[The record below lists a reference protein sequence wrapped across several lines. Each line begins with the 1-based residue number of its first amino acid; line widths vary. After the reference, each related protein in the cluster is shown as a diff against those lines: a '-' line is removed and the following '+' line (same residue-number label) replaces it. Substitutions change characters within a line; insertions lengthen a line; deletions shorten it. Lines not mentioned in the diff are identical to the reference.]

1 MNAAAGAHG
10 PAGVAEASGTT
21 GASGVSGVSEASE
34 ASEASR
40 KANDESDIP
49 TAVLHAVGLSSAG
62 APLLAWDD
70 GLLLGLPQMDAEHRE
85 FVERVHALQTAEPHA
100 VQQRL
105 AEFAQH
111 ARAHFAAED
120 RQMLETDFPPRQC
133 HFDEHA
139 AVLQSVAEVQALVA
153 AGRTDIVQGL
163 ADELARWFPGHA
175 QHLDSALAAW
185 VSKLKWGA
193 KPLVLKRNMQA

>member
-1 MNAAAGAHG
+1 MNAAIGARGPAEAAGA
-10 PAGVAEASGTT
+10 AEAAEASG
-21 GASGVSGVSEASE
+21 VSL
-34 ASEASR
+34 
-40 KANDESDIP
+40 KTNDKNDIP
-49 TAVLHAVGLSSAG
+49 TAVLHAVGLSAAG
-62 APLLAWDD
+62 AQLLVWDD

-85 FVERVHALQTAEPHA
+85 FVGRVHALQTAEPLT

-105 AEFAQH
+105 AEFAEH
-111 ARAHFAAED
+111 AQAHFAAED
-120 RQMLETDFPPRQC
+120 RQMVETDFPPRQC
-133 HFDEHA
+133 HMDEHA
-139 AVLQSVAEVQALVA
+139 AVLKSVAEVQALVA

-193 KPLVLKRNMQA
+193 KPLVLKRNIQA